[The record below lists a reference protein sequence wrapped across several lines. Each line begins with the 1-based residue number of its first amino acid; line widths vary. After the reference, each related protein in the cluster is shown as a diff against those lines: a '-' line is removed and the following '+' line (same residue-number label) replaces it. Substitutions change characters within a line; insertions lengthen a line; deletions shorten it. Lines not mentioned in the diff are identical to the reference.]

1 MSEITTSSRAGIK
14 ILVVDDTATNR
25 QILAA
30 FLKKLGFTVLMA
42 EDGSQAVDKYTS
54 ESPDI
59 VLMDVMM
66 PVMDGYE
73 ATRRIKT
80 LAGERWVPV
89 VFLSAL
95 DKEENLVAGLDA
107 GGDDYLNKPVNFV
120 ILDAKLR
127 SIVRTLDLQR
137 QLNDNARSLQ
147 AYHDAQETENA
158 LAKDIVERQML
169 RAGLKDPKVQHWL
182 TPADNFS
189 GDVVAATR
197 SPDGALFV
205 LLADATGH
213 GLGAAICT
221 LPVLSVFYSLAEAGT
236 PLSHIISE
244 INRQLLATMP
254 VGRFVAA
261 SALRV
266 DSAVGKADVW
276 IGGTPDVL
284 LLDAKGSLRRSVAAS
299 HLPLGVTEFD
309 SAELVPE
316 SIDVGAGEQFVLF
329 SDGLLE
335 ASNAAGE
342 QFGFGAMAQALASAA
357 STERV
362 AAIKAS
368 LERHLAGLAPHD
380 DVSLLI
386 IDC

>member
-1 MSEITTSSRAGIK
+1 MTEHSPVNRAGIK

-30 FLKKLGFTVLMA
+30 FLKKLGFSVLMA
-42 EDGSQAVDKYTS
+42 EDGAQAVDKYS
-54 ESPDI
+54 KEHPDI
-59 VLMDVMM
+59 ILMDVMM

-73 ATRRIKT
+73 ATRRIKA
-80 LAGERWVPV
+80 LAGERWTPI

-95 DKEENLVAGLDA
+95 DKEENLVSGLDA

-147 AYHDAQETENA
+147 EYHDAQEVENA
-158 LAKDIVERQML
+158 LAQDIVERQML

-189 GDVVAATR
+189 GDIVAATR
-197 SPDGALFV
+197 GPCSALYV

-221 LPVLSVFYSLAEAGT
+221 LPVLSVFYSLAESGT
-236 PLSHIISE
+236 PLAHIINE

-254 VGRFVAA
+254 VGRFVAV

-266 DSAVGKADVW
+266 DSVAGCAEVW

-284 LLDAKGSLRRSVAAS
+284 LLDTQGRLRRSVAAS

-309 SAELVPE
+309 AAELVPE
-316 SIDVGAGEQFVLF
+316 LIDVAAGEQFVLF

-357 STERV
+357 STQRV
-362 AAIKAS
+362 AAIKDS

-380 DVSLLI
+380 DVSLMI